1 MARREEG
8 GGRWSHFLES
18 AGRRCG
24 AVGPSPLPALLCVNT
39 IKIVIKPTKSQHVFS
54 EREREIEGDCSS
66 SLHFLS
72 CKNSNVLTGIV
83 VMSSRPRHP
92 LY

>member
-54 EREREIEGDCSS
+54 VRERERERERLKEI
-66 SLHFLS
+66 
-72 CKNSNVLTGIV
+72 VLPLFIFSV
-83 VMSSRPRHP
+83 VKIPMF
-92 LY
+92 

>member
-54 EREREIEGDCSS
+54 ERETERERLKEIV
-66 SLHFLS
+66 LPLFIFL
-72 CKNSNVLTGIV
+72 V
-83 VMSSRPRHP
+83 VKILMF
-92 LY
+92 